1 MKKRVGGGRLLG
13 TDGIVEPFGVGGD
26 EWEKGFGDSE
36 LGCEYHVNRQRKPL
50 TLPVVVL
57 EFEAMW
63 ARNPRWEVKKKHRVD
78 SSCFCP
84 E

>member
-1 MKKRVGGGRLLG
+1 MKKKVGGHLLG
-13 TDGIVEPFGVGGD
+13 SDGVGEPFGVGGD

-36 LGCEYHVNRQRKPL
+36 LGCEYHVNRRQKSSL
-50 TLPVVVL
+50 LEVL
-57 EFEAMW
+57 KFEAMW
-63 ARNPRWEVKKKHRVD
+63 VRNPRWEVKKPRVD